1 MSSFS
6 DIPPSRVATAGRAAS
21 GELRGRRARS
31 DAHVRELEA
40 QRMVTD
46 PDHPSPADDVL
57 RDLPHLRL
65 DNRAL
70 SPGQAAERILSWLE
84 EATDSHA
91 APGPP

>member
-1 MSSFS
+1 M
-6 DIPPSRVATAGRAAS
+6 
-21 GELRGRRARS
+21 
-31 DAHVRELEA
+31 RELEA